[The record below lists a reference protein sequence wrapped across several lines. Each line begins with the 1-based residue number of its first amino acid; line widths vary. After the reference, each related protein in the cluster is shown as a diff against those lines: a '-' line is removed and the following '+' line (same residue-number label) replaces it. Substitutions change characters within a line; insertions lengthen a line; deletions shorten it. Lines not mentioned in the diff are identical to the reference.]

1 MVPLHS
7 RETKPC
13 GLEPRAVRCAIYA
26 RQSSEEGR
34 GAAVQFFGGTAG
46 IGRSVH
52 FEPSG
57 AGLEGIGTPLRG
69 RRLHGRQSGT
79 ASAACSAGRY

>member
-34 GAAVQFFGGTAG
+34 GRPFN
-46 IGRSVH
+46 S
-52 FEPSG
+52 
-57 AGLEGIGTPLRG
+57 LEAQRE
-69 RRLHGRQSGT
+69 
-79 ASAACSAGRY
+79 SAEAYILSHRELGWRVSERKR